1 MSESLQFNQRRLN
14 PLTKVVLLVLLAS
27 ILLVTDKRVAAVKQM
42 RSQLAGLFY
51 PVQWIANQPIS
62 WYHDANQYFTSQN
75 HIKEQNKLLSSENSR
90 LKVELSQIKGIH
102 NNVDEIAANNR
113 LKALLSL
120 PTTEAQIVYVGNEPF
135 PTHYLLNKGSSDGIK
150 SGQAVVT
157 ADGLL
162 GQSTSVG
169 SKHSELTLLN
179 NAQTV
184 IPVMVARTGVRSLL
198 YGNLETLDL
207 RYFPVSADL
216 QKGDVL
222 VTSGMDN
229 VYPAGIPVATLTT
242 ITPTSGTPFYKTTTR
257 ATANL
262 TSARS
267 VLILAAK
274 PVVYQAENTSSTPA
288 SAPES
293 AKAP

>member
-1 MSESLQFNQRRLN
+1 M
-14 PLTKVVLLVLLAS
+14 
-27 ILLVTDKRVAAVKQM
+27 
-42 RSQLAGLFY
+42 
-51 PVQWIANQPIS
+51 
-62 WYHDANQYFTSQN
+62 
-75 HIKEQNKLLSSENSR
+75 
-90 LKVELSQIKGIH
+90 
-102 NNVDEIAANNR
+102 
-113 LKALLSL
+113 
-120 PTTEAQIVYVGNEPF
+120 
-135 PTHYLLNKGSSDGIK
+135 
-150 SGQAVVT
+150 VT

-162 GQSTSVG
+162 GQITSVG
-169 SKHSELTLLN
+169 NKHSELTLLN

-229 VYPAGIPVATLTT
+229 VYPAGIPVASITT
-242 ITPTSGTPFYKTTTR
+242 ITPTSGTPFYKTTTS

-262 TSARS
+262 TSTRS

-274 PVVYQAENTSSTPA
+274 PVVYQADTNSSASA

-293 AKAP
+293 ASAP

>member
-42 RSQLAGLFY
+42 RSQMAGLFY
-51 PVQWIANQPIS
+51 PVQWLANQPVS
-62 WYHDANQYFTSQN
+62 WYQNANQYFTAQN
-75 HIKEQNKLLSSENSR
+75 HLQEQNKMLSNENSR
-90 LKVELSQIKGIH
+90 LKVELSQLKGVH
-102 NNVDEIAANNR
+102 NNVDEEAANKR
-113 LKALLSL
+113 LKDMLSL
-120 PTTEAQIVYVGNEPF
+120 PTSEAQIVYVGNEPF

-150 SGQAVVT
+150 TGQAVVT

-162 GQSTSVG
+162 GQITSVG

-229 VYPAGIPVATLTT
+229 VYPAGIPVASIAS

-262 TSARS
+262 TSTRS

-274 PVVYQAENTSSTPA
+274 PVVYQADTSSVTPA

-293 AKAP
+293 ASAP

>member
-75 HIKEQNKLLSSENSR
+75 HIQEQNKLLSSENSR

-120 PTTEAQIVYVGNEPF
+120 PTSEAQIVYVGNEPF
-135 PTHYLLNKGSSDGIK
+135 PTHYLLNKGSNDGIK

-162 GQSTSVG
+162 GQITSVG

-229 VYPAGIPVATLTT
+229 VYPAGIPVATLTS

-274 PVVYQAENTSSTPA
+274 PVVYQAENTSNTPA

>member
-75 HIKEQNKLLSSENSR
+75 HIQEQNKLLSSENSR

-157 ADGLL
+157 ADG
-162 GQSTSVG
+162 
-169 SKHSELTLLN
+169 
-179 NAQTV
+179 
-184 IPVMVARTGVRSLL
+184 
-198 YGNLETLDL
+198 
-207 RYFPVSADL
+207 
-216 QKGDVL
+216 
-222 VTSGMDN
+222 
-229 VYPAGIPVATLTT
+229 
-242 ITPTSGTPFYKTTTR
+242 
-257 ATANL
+257 
-262 TSARS
+262 
-267 VLILAAK
+267 
-274 PVVYQAENTSSTPA
+274 
-288 SAPES
+288 
-293 AKAP
+293 